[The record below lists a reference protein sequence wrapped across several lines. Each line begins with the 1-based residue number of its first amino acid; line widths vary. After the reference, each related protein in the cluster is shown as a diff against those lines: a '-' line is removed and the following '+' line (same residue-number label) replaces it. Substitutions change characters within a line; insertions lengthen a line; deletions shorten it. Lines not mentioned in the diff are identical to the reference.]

1 MVRIGI
7 PKVILVLRLMVQDA
21 FYMDVEKMF

>member
-7 PKVILVLRLMVQDA
+7 PKVILVLSLMVQDA